1 MHSPAASNYEYAAK
15 AAKNRCFPL
24 VEWAAGG
31 QERVG
36 TVGEIEEGEERKGG
50 RDRECILCLA
60 RSQARRRTIWGHF
73 TLIWGIAHISF
84 SQGESFKMMI
94 ADVLPVL
101 SKCRRVWQSERA

>member
-60 RSQARRRTIWGHF
+60 RSRAADNMGPFYTHKGNCPHLVF
-73 TLIWGIAHISF
+73 P
-84 SQGESFKMMI
+84 GESFKMMI
-94 ADVLPVL
+94 AAVLTVL